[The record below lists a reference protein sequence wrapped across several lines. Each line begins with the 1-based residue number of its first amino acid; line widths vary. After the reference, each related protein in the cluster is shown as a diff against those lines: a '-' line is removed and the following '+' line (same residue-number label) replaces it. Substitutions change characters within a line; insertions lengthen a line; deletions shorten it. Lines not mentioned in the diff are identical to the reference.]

1 MNPEASHCRRVRSSL
16 SSSSLIRSP
25 SANRFAAASSLL
37 FPPHPPPPPSSSICS
52 PAVRC
57 LQVIAG
63 TEAPAVELKPASTAA
78 PSSPA
83 QEVANPTAAPKATGG
98 VSPPAKR
105 KVHIVLPEP
114 SPRPQAAGGRG
125 GGPPG
130 SHVTGHG
137 KAPPRSGTVCLS
149 VCLFVAFVIYAS

>member
-1 MNPEASHCRRVRSSL
+1 MLPLCC
-16 SSSSLIRSP
+16 P
-25 SANRFAAASSLL
+25 L
-37 FPPHPPPPPSSSICS
+37 FPPPPPPPPCPMSCNQ
-52 PAVRC
+52 AVSC

-63 TEAPAVELKPASTAA
+63 TEAPAVELKQASTAA
-78 PSSPA
+78 PSSPT
-83 QEVANPTAAPKATGG
+83 QEVANPTAGFKAAGG

-125 GGPPG
+125 GGSPG

-137 KAPPRSGTVCLS
+137 KAPPRSGTVCPSVCLS
-149 VCLFVAFVIYAS
+149 VCSFVMSASWSPLGKFQSAVTVVVVALL

>member
-1 MNPEASHCRRVRSSL
+1 MAR
-16 SSSSLIRSP
+16 
-25 SANRFAAASSLL
+25 
-37 FPPHPPPPPSSSICS
+37 PPPPRPVPH
-52 PAVRC
+52 PASMSFTQTANC

-63 TEAPAVELKPASTAA
+63 TEAPAVELKAATTAA
-78 PSSPA
+78 PPSHA
-83 QEVANPTAAPKATGG
+83 QEVANPTASPKAAGG
-98 VSPPAKR
+98 ASPPAKR

-114 SPRPQAAGGRG
+114 SPRPQATGARV

-149 VCLFVAFVIYAS
+149 VCLSVCSFAVSVSRSPVETLTSAVTVAIAALL